1 MELEVDGIK
10 TEARAGEDIKD
21 ALAKAGIRLPDGCI
35 LAVKHRIKEEG
46 VETDLFDIETT
57 RGRITVKLECK
68 AILEGWRRHMKKLEG
83 AAARWSTRDA
93 IAFGPFITDFEP
105 SKDVVEL
112 MESEFTLSLSGYSG
126 ENTHLILSKKSHSG
140 HYSSPKGCH
149 AMGKVVYGKHL
160 LKIMGMGD
168 RILRVS
174 PVLEKKA
181 EAEAVSKASLD
192 SKLNDGDSVFTR
204 MAIELDGDSPLCG
217 EHLYNALSGD
227 RFMVSDKTSKYIAF
241 KKMVVTS
248 LKAEKLAERK
258 RGAVTVRNGG
268 TEAGAIFVYISG
280 APLAESHTLVARIKR
295 GIELADAA
303 EVGDMIAVEV
313 NPKRLEITGMTQKAA
328 EDELEK
334 IGIKMVRDGDAS
346 DSAIIVE
353 HEPANTLEIYHK
365 GEVTCRGIKPDRV
378 IRIRLFHERAPASV
392 RYFKRVTGL
401 EIRRFGKLKVYF
413 STSKMGVAL
422 FKGDEDVA
430 KGLMPEN
437 TPTGQVRPGTLGV
450 TNSVKKFTGM
460 IGVRFSESDKF
471 GPTAEGFDGTNIIG
485 EVASGIE
492 ILEGLKEGDVVYLLE
507 AAE

>member
-10 TEARAGEDIKD
+10 TEARAGEGIEGV
-21 ALAKAGIRLPDGCI
+21 AARAGIRLPEGCI
-35 LAVKHRIKEEG
+35 LAIKHRIKEEG
-46 VETDLFDIETT
+46 VETDLFNIETT
-57 RGRITVKLECK
+57 RGRITIKMECK
-68 AILEGWRRHMKKLEG
+68 ALLEGWRRHMKKLEG

-112 MESEFTLSLSGYSG
+112 REGELTLSLSGFSG
-126 ENTHLILSKKSHSG
+126 ENTHLIFSRKSHSG
-140 HYSSPKGCH
+140 HYSPPKGCG
-149 AMGKVVYGKHL
+149 AVGRVVYGRHL
-160 LKIMGMGD
+160 LNIMSTGD
-168 RILRVS
+168 RILKVS
-174 PVLEKKA
+174 AVLEKKA
-181 EAEAVSKASLD
+181 GSEAVSKASLD
-192 SKLNDGDSVFTR
+192 SKLIEGDSVFTR
-204 MAIELDGDSPLCG
+204 MAVELDGDSPLCG
-217 EHLYNALSGD
+217 EHLYNALSGE
-227 RFMVSDKTSKYIAF
+227 RFLVSDKTSKYIAF

-248 LKAEKLAERK
+248 LKPEKISERN
-258 RGAVTVRNGG
+258 RGTVTVRNEG
-268 TEAGAIFVYISG
+268 TEAGAIFVYTSG
-280 APLAESHTLVARIKR
+280 VPLTGSHTLVATIKR

-313 NPKRLEITGMTQKAA
+313 SPKRLEITGMTQKSA
-328 EDELEK
+328 EAKLK
-334 IGIKMVRDGDAS
+334 NIGIKMLRDGDTS

-353 HEPANTLEIYHK
+353 HEPENTLEIYHK
-365 GEVTCRGIKPDRV
+365 GEVRCTGIKPDRV

-413 STSKMGVAL
+413 STAKMGVAL
-422 FKGDEDVA
+422 FKGDDAVA

-437 TPTGQVRPGTLGV
+437 TPSDRVKRGTLGV
-450 TNSVKKFTGM
+450 TNSVKKFIGM

-485 EVASGIE
+485 EVVSGIE
-492 ILEGLKEGDVVYLLE
+492 ILEGLKEGDVIYLLE